1 MQQSD
6 MLSKY
11 TRLFDKAGSMSPRNI
26 PKTNIV
32 LQQACNSPFGFNAK
46 HNSLMIMFSDMDN

>member
-1 MQQSD
+1 MQQRD

-11 TRLFDKAGSMSPRNI
+11 TTLFDEAGSMLPKNI
-26 PKTNIV
+26 PKKDIV
-32 LQQACNSPFGFNAK
+32 LQQACNSSFGFNAK